1 MATIEKSDEIQ
12 DILIITPDVFGD
24 ERGMFVETFRQEWL
38 PENAP
43 MMVQGNRATR
53 KKGSLVGMHYHLHQE
68 DFWYV
73 PFGTCLVALHDLREG
88 SPTNGKSQTIE
99 ISGENHKGVYIPRGI
114 AHGFLALTDMTI
126 TYLVDNYYNGSDELG
141 VLYADPALGFEW
153 PLDDLTVSERDNKN
167 PMRKDIEDHLRPV
180 AYDLYDVVPR

>member
-1 MATIEKSDEIQ
+1 MAVIEKSDLI
-12 DILIITPDVFGD
+12 DDVLIITPDVFGD

-38 PENAP
+38 PEDAP
-43 MMVQGNRATR
+43 TMVQGNRATR
-53 KKGSLVGMHYHLHQE
+53 KKGSLVGMHYHLYQE

-88 SPTNGKSQTIE
+88 SQTNGVSQTIE
-99 ISGENHKGVYIPRGI
+99 ISGENHKCVYIPRGV

-141 VLYADPALGFEW
+141 VLYSDPDMAIVW
-153 PLDDLTVSERDNKN
+153 PLDELTVSERDKTN
-167 PMRKDIEDHLRPV
+167 PLRKDITDEFRPV
-180 AYDLYDVVPR
+180 AKALYDVAP